1 MIKKLIKTDL
11 EEDHFMKKKRF
22 TRPVSITLPEEMF
35 NDIKAI
41 TDERDIGIS
50 DYVREAIEDKIVKN
64 IEDGGKER

>member
-1 MIKKLIKTDL
+1 
-11 EEDHFMKKKRF
+11 MKKKRF

>member
-1 MIKKLIKTDL
+1 
-11 EEDHFMKKKRF
+11 MKKKRF

-50 DYVREAIEDKIVKN
+50 DYIREAIEEKMAKHVKN
-64 IEDGGKER
+64 RRNES